1 MGCDKELHSDKV
13 PDRCGRCDG
22 LGTTCEFRT
31 ANYTKDH
38 RRYGTAHLFL
48 DRAESDGRNGKH
60 VIFTMS
66 FFNCHMYFEKFYNY
80 NMLLLNIT

>member
-1 MGCDKELHSDKV
+1 
-13 PDRCGRCDG
+13 
-22 LGTTCEFRT
+22 
-31 ANYTKDH
+31 
-38 RRYGTAHLFL
+38 L